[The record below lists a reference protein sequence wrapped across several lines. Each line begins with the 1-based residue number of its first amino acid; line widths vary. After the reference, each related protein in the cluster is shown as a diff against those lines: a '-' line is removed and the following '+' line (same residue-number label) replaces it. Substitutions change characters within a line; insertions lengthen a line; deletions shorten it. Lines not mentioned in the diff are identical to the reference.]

1 MNSSKTLLFGLVAA
15 LASAAFFPGPAP
27 VRAQGT
33 SAILDNSGLQRF
45 GGKAT
50 RAGELE
56 RDGGVKFEMRLDAT
70 HLAGLDLT
78 KLPLLQFEN
87 LLLDT
92 DGTPLVSIDG
102 LDMALHPMEARR
114 GARATSA
121 RYELPGRD
129 RSGARAEVQ
138 VRNGVAKVKVQISR
152 ARVSA
157 PETCKL
163 GAGTADLRSRLRL
176 SGPDSTNVE
185 IDVTHA
191 WRCKTIRCSDDGAGC
206 FDLRARSRSNSG
218 SSGNRKPDA
227 KLDVKDLTRSETEQ
241 NWIRFDSTRSED
253 KDGRIVS
260 HRLDLFQKQ
269 GRELVQLATPPTS
282 ANAMVHARL
291 GPGDYTARLVVTDDK
306 GLQDI
311 QERRFSVRGKSI
323 TTPAALGTPWATG
336 DDWQPG
342 DGYTILTRQGGPIDF
357 GDLVGAF
364 ADATN
369 PGLLGPQARAKSDA
383 YGLGATATAAG
394 SSCGSAGSKTGLA
407 LDILGGI
414 ALGVA
419 SVATM
424 GEADVVAGAVA
435 LGGTAA
441 QLGGTAAST
450 AGGNQ
455 ASSCIQAEIDN
466 LADEVELQAMQIQA
480 IQNQLNLTDEAF
492 YNAWMTALAAQESD
506 YRSLYY
512 TQLNAFSPTAGDPTA
527 ACGTQGT
534 CNACQAPNGADQVS
548 LNGPSSSCALGS
560 GGVVG
565 DFFYQA
571 GLWSSSTGGTIPN
584 LCNQPLPFD
593 GAAQCGT
600 NQTVLQTGTNFNRL
614 SRYVDGAVQADFLD
628 DLASLTGTAVTGLGT
643 CTKDC
648 WKTVGVAGSNELWI
662 EVIESLY
669 ADALGSMGQVKNM
682 LDYGA
687 LAADA
692 KDANVVETID
702 AYNRSLTQYVQLAA
716 TAIVQAFHMEW
727 LVNNFNYYATTG
739 DGSVPVMGP
748 TIAPAQNVESLVGS
762 EGWAGWYPGSIQ
774 AAKLTQS
781 CTDWSASGGCAVTED
796 NVVAVDSTSFY
807 AGAWVCKNTN
817 TYCAPDGWGFV
828 EKNGS
833 TMCPQGET
841 NCKYAYCNGKKSDCV
856 YGGKGIKTST
866 GALSYP
872 PAEADI
878 EAYNRAQYE
887 LALVYAQ
894 RLNVLYQLFLR
905 YLVTDA
911 PTEQQSWPTTAGGV
925 CTSGSATTACGRSFC
940 KISCSKDTD
949 CGTGGTC
956 ATGDIDYDSITT
968 SAGWN
973 VPASQAPRSPRYIS
987 RPLGLLSRNTPTS
1000 GDAFN
1005 KYFDTPVQHPSDP
1018 YEPSGMDCAADYG
1031 TPVGALVSSGQPGWI
1046 DNGDNICP
1054 EDYPYCTGYFYGSQW
1069 GQCSSRKPWT
1079 ADSVL
1084 YQYPLLDLE
1093 TCRANRRA
1101 YNQTQGTQ
1109 VCIGGDTPFATCTLD
1124 SDCGT
1129 GTCGAARPTIGGAW
1143 GAAGQC
1149 PSVFATA
1156 DGSAP
1161 RYGYY
1166 DGRTVQPYSFL
1177 AGDAARDAQ
1186 TANLRIACGRLGGS
1200 WDDTTAVCSD
1210 LTSSYAENACMT
1222 YGGTWDGTTDTC
1234 SPPSTCPSSCSEASC
1249 TAPPP
1254 GWAPSELPGCAT
1266 YEAPNGTAGTGKAC
1280 VEGSNAGQSCTDDS
1294 SCGTGS
1300 CQAVSSGPYTN
1311 ATFGKTVPT
1320 TGSQCSPLLFPTDGG
1335 PCTGFCTT
1343 DTIEGA
1349 SPELTG
1355 ACVDASYAMTNGIS
1369 SEPASLTDCQACA
1382 REPALALLAPMRGNL
1397 GKSGKGCAGSSFT
1410 DGPQFTLY
1418 RPDDV
1423 WTNKGAN
1430 TGGENPA
1437 MLCEG
1442 CIYLACGNYA
1452 GLDMSTSNDF
1462 GVWPLYPA
1470 QGLGSVFPG
1479 ASTEGFCQNNTDNT
1493 PSDQPCAVG
1502 SLLWSTSDATTA
1514 ISIVDYRAQTGWAS
1528 GFNQATL
1535 QFDTQQDDDQTY
1547 KDQEVEA
1554 TSPGANNW
1562 GAGVLQMGSL
1572 GKNAGSDAGTNV
1584 MNLSY
1589 RLQNPA
1595 MPVATDDPTS
1605 HAFGL
1610 FAWQGQDIG
1619 FQIIGQ
1625 NLTGSSCP
1633 NNTDQIGVKGGVG
1646 YCLSLATAVTGID
1659 MDTYGYGCGSAA
1671 PDNSA
1676 WGTPTYGTDYTNY
1689 PSDKPLGTPKDNG
1702 LQCVTND
1709 GRSFE
1714 VQALLTPGGTLNR
1727 NQNRNLYYHYT
1738 GKDWNN
1744 FDEGD
1749 YQYQNGTLYFTDS
1762 QQKSWA
1768 NNSPSDSNPP
1778 PASICPAGCLNA
1790 LYSADGT
1797 NGAMPLL
1804 ETSGACTGFVSGW
1817 GYCGGYCYAQPDG
1830 DYGSGVAPLDCR
1842 GCLEA
1847 YYDEFTECPSSHPFA
1862 YQGAGELGSYCCEYL
1877 PYRSGNYE
1885 SSIRDHCPHN
1895 NYVPCPDTSKKCV
1908 SYSAPKAQYV
1918 LPATNV
1924 SGETGGNG
1932 SCFPSGNGALISP
1945 FPWPY

>member
-1 MNSSKTLLFGLVAA
+1 MLNTSPSRILALVVLLA
-15 LASAAFFPGPAP
+15 ASALLPGPAP
-27 VRAQGT
+27 VGAQGIQVT
-33 SAILDNSGLQRF
+33 LDNAKLQRI

-50 RAGELE
+50 RAGDLQ
-56 RDGGVKFEMRLDAT
+56 RDGGVKFEMRMDASS
-70 HLAGLDLT
+70 LAGLDLT
-78 KLPLLQFEN
+78 RLPRLHFED
-87 LLLDT
+87 LLLDAG
-92 DGTPLVSIDG
+92 GTSLVSIEG

-114 GARATSA
+114 GARATSS

-129 RSGARAEVQ
+129 ASGARAEVQ
-138 VRNGVAKVKVQISR
+138 FRGGVAKIKVQISR
-152 ARVSA
+152 ADVTA
-157 PETCKL
+157 PESCRL

-176 SGPDSTNVE
+176 SGPDSTDVE

-191 WRCKTIRCSDDGAGC
+191 WQCKTIRCSDDAQGC
-206 FDLRARSRSNSG
+206 FDLRARSQSNSG
-218 SSGNRKPDA
+218 GQSNRKPDA

-323 TTPAALGTPWATG
+323 TTPAALGTPWATE

-342 DGYTILTRQGGPIDF
+342 DEYTVLTRQGGPIDF
-357 GDLVGAF
+357 GDIVGAF

-369 PGLLGPQARAKSDA
+369 PGVLGPQARAKSDA

-394 SSCGSAGSKTGLA
+394 SSCGSAGSKTGLG
-407 LDILGGI
+407 LNIVSGILFGLSG
-414 ALGVA
+414 
-419 SVATM
+419 VATM
-424 GEADVVAGAVA
+424 GGSDAVAGALA
-435 LGGTAA
+435 IGGAAA
-441 QLGGTAAST
+441 QLGGSGAST

-492 YNAWMTALAAQESD
+492 YNAWMTALAAQEND

-512 TQLNAFSPTAGDPTA
+512 TQLNAFSPTDGDPTA
-527 ACGTQGT
+527 ACAQSGGT
-534 CNACQAPNGADQVS
+534 CTKCQAPLGPNVVD
-548 LNGPSSSCALGS
+548 LNGPSSSCALSS

-565 DFFYQA
+565 DFFFNA
-571 GLWSSSTGGTIPN
+571 GLWDASTGGAIPG
-584 LCNQPLPFD
+584 LCNQPLPFG
-593 GAAQCGT
+593 GAASCGM
-600 NQTVLQTGTNFNRL
+600 NSPVLQTETNFNRL
-614 SRYVDGAVQADFLD
+614 TSNVTSAQADFLD
-628 DLASLTGTAVTGLGT
+628 YLATLTGTAATGLGT

-648 WKTVGVAGSNELWI
+648 WKTVGVAGAGDLWI
-662 EVIESLY
+662 EVIENLY
-669 ADALGSMGQVKNM
+669 GELLSSEGQVNAMLGYGVLSADAN
-682 LDYGA
+682 
-687 LAADA
+687 
-692 KDANVVETID
+692 DANVIAAID

-716 TAIVQAFHMEW
+716 SVVLQGFHMEW
-727 LVNNFNYYATTG
+727 IVNNFNYYATTTKG
-739 DGSVPVMGP
+739 PVPLMGSPGAKSS
-748 TIAPAQNVESLVGS
+748 IASLIGTS
-762 EGWAGWYPGSIQ
+762 AWPGYYPGSIQ
-774 AAKLTQS
+774 AANLSQH
-781 CTDWSASGGCAVTED
+781 CTDWSASGGCAVTGD
-796 NVVAVDSTSFY
+796 NVVEIDSSSFY
-807 AGAWVCKNTN
+807 AGGWVCENTN
-817 TYCAPDGWGFV
+817 QYCAPENWGFV
-828 EKNGS
+828 EKGTSNL
-833 TMCPQGET
+833 CAKGET
-841 NCKYAYCNGKKSDCV
+841 GCEYAYCNGKQSDCV
-856 YGGKGIKTST
+856 YGGEGIKTST

-887 LALVYAQ
+887 LTLVYAQ
-894 RLNVLYQLFLR
+894 RLNVLYQLFLK
-905 YLVTDA
+905 YLVTDT
-911 PTEQQSWPTTAGGV
+911 PTEQQSWPTTSGGV
-925 CTSGSATTACGRSFC
+925 CTSGSALTACGRSFC
-940 KISCSKDTD
+940 KVSCADDTE

-973 VPASQAPRSPRYIS
+973 IPASQASRSPKYIS

-1000 GDAFN
+1000 AGAFN
-1005 KYFDTPVQHPSDP
+1005 KYFDTPAQHPSDP
-1018 YEPSGMDCAADYG
+1018 YDPSGMDCAADYG

-1046 DNGDNICP
+1046 DNADNICP
-1054 EDYPYCTGYFYGSQW
+1054 EDYPYCTGYLYGSQW

-1093 TCRANRRA
+1093 TCRTNQRA
-1101 YNQTQGTQ
+1101 YNQTPGTQ
-1109 VCIGGDTPFATCTLD
+1109 VCIGGETPFATCTAD

-1129 GTCGAARPTIGGAW
+1129 GTCGAARPTMGGAW
-1143 GAAGQC
+1143 GAPGAC

-1200 WDDTTAVCSD
+1200 WDETTAVCSD
-1210 LTSSYAENACMT
+1210 LTSTYAENACVT

-1234 SPPSTCPSSCSEASC
+1234 SPPAACPSACSEAAC
-1249 TAPPP
+1249 TAPPAE
-1254 GWAPSELPGCAT
+1254 WAPSALPGCAT
-1266 YEAPNGTAGTGKAC
+1266 YEAPYN
-1280 VEGSNAGQSCTDDS
+1280 
-1294 SCGTGS
+1294 
-1300 CQAVSSGPYTN
+1300 SSGSYVN
-1311 ATFGKTVPT
+1311 ATFGTTDPT

-1343 DTIEGA
+1343 DTIAGTT
-1349 SPELTG
+1349 PQLNG
-1355 ACVDASYAMTNGIS
+1355 ACVDASYAMANGIS
-1369 SEPASLTDCQACA
+1369 SDPASLTDCQACA

-1397 GKSGKGCAGSSFT
+1397 GGSGKGCAGSSFT

-1423 WTNKGAN
+1423 WTDQGSN
-1430 TGGENPA
+1430 TDGNNPA

-1452 GLDMSTSNDF
+1452 GLDMSTNNDF

-1470 QGLGSVFPG
+1470 TGMSSVFPG
-1479 ASTEGFCQNNTDNT
+1479 ASTDGFCQNNTDNT

-1502 SLLWSTSDATTA
+1502 SLLWTSANYDSA
-1514 ISIVDYRAQTGWAS
+1514 ISILDYRAQTGWAS
-1528 GFNQATL
+1528 GFNQASL
-1535 QFDTQQDDDQTY
+1535 WFDNSGDLDVAEYDGQQFDSAGPD
-1547 KDQEVEA
+1547 EV
-1554 TSPGANNW
+1554 NW
-1562 GAGVLQMGSL
+1562 GGGILEMYSL
-1572 GKNAGSDAGTNV
+1572 GKNSGSDAGTNV

-1605 HAFGL
+1605 ATYGL

-1625 NLTGSSCP
+1625 NLSGSSCP
-1633 NNTDQIGVKGGVG
+1633 NNTDQIYVKDNIG
-1646 YCLSLATAVTGID
+1646 YCLSLATAVTSID
-1659 MDTYGYGCGSAA
+1659 MDTFGYACESAA
-1671 PDNSA
+1671 PDNTV

-1689 PSDKPLGTPKDNG
+1689 PSDKPLGSPQDNG
-1702 LQCVTND
+1702 LKCITND
-1709 GRSFE
+1709 GRSFD
-1714 VQALLTPGGTLNR
+1714 VQALMTPGGTLNQVANEDNYYTNV
-1727 NQNRNLYYHYT
+1727 NQFYMS
-1738 GKDWNN
+1738 
-1744 FDEGD
+1744 
-1749 YQYQNGTLYFTDS
+1749 GTLYFTDS
-1762 QQKSWA
+1762 QQKYWA
-1768 NNSPSDSNPP
+1768 NNSPSNSNPP

-1790 LYSADGT
+1790 QYSADGT

-1847 YYDEFTECPSSHPFA
+1847 YYDEFTECPASQPFA
-1862 YQGAGELGSYCCEYL
+1862 YQGDGELGSYCCEFI
-1877 PYRSGNYE
+1877 PYSSGSYADP
-1885 SSIRDHCPHN
+1885 SIMDHCPEN
-1895 NYVPCPDTSKKCV
+1895 SYIACPDTSKKCV

-1924 SGETGGNG
+1924 SGETGGGG